1 MGFAMFSGK
10 ITGKRT
16 VLRQVPLLI
25 PLSIVFIIFVF
36 YSLERVEPIKVVG
49 DRIERQGDQV
59 FVEGT
64 LKNTGADAQQLNL
77 EVSYFDK
84 GGRKIG
90 DDTLEVKSLPGGTDM
105 PFKMPVHQLSGVK
118 DYSLRLDRGH
128 NPYGN

>member
-1 MGFAMFSGK
+1 MFTGK
-10 ITGKRT
+10 ITGKRKGF
-16 VLRQVPLLI
+16 RRAPLLI
-25 PLSIVFIIFVF
+25 PLSIVFIVFVF

-49 DRIERQGDQV
+49 DRIERQGDLV

-64 LKNTGADAQQLNL
+64 LRNTGADAHELDL

-90 DDTLEVKSLPGGTDM
+90 DDKIEVKSLPSGADL
-105 PFKMPVHQLSGVK
+105 PFKMPVRQLSGVK